1 MLMVFWNRDGPEIMK
16 PWLAPALDYV
26 ASWLD
31 FQRRFHDQPGCAV
44 AIADG
49 DKVVL
54 EAAFGSANLA
64 TGEALTPRHGFRI
77 ASHSKSFTSAGILRL
92 VDEGRLRLDDEVGS
106 LIEGLHPEIAKVTV
120 GQVLSN
126 SAGLTRDGP
135 DAGQFL
141 DRKPFC
147 SKAELL
153 ADLAKPPVL
162 PSSQRFKYSNH
173 GFALLGLVIEAVT
186 GQSYNT
192 WITDEVVAKVGLA
205 ETAADIEFWGQRPM
219 AKGHTGKQLLGRR
232 AIIPADNHCH
242 AMASATGF
250 VGTAADLARYF
261 AQLSPH
267 AERSILSAKSRR
279 EMTRR
284 LWPDDESSLGRH
296 YGLGTISGGEGDWR
310 WVGHSGGFQGFITRT
325 AIVPK
330 QGLTIS
336 VLTNAIDGLAHPWLD
351 GVAHILKV
359 FAERGGPSAGTRDW
373 AGRWWTLWG
382 ATDLVPVADRVL
394 CAAPALL
401 TPFLDA
407 AEIAIEAPDTGR
419 IVRASGFH
427 SPGETVTLERQGG
440 KVRSVRLA
448 GSRLLDA
455 DAMRAE
461 MEQRYGDG
469 SGA

>member
-1 MLMVFWNRDGPEIMK
+1 MLDIFRNRDGPEIMK

-26 ASWLD
+26 ASWLE
-31 FQRRFHDQPGCAV
+31 FQRSLHDQPGCAI

-49 DKVVL
+49 DEIVL

-92 VDEGRLRLDDEVGS
+92 VEEGRLRLDDEVGS
-106 LIEGLHPEIAKVTV
+106 LIDGLHPEIAKVSI

-141 DRKPFC
+141 DRKPYC

-153 ADLAKPPVL
+153 ADLSKPSVYPG
-162 PSSQRFKYSNH
+162 SQRFKYSNH

-186 GQSYNT
+186 GQSYSE
-192 WITDEVVAKVGLA
+192 WITDEVVAKVGLL
-205 ETAADIEFWGQRPM
+205 ETKADIELWGHRPM
-219 AKGHTGKQLLGRR
+219 AKGHSGKQLLSRR
-232 AIIPADNHCH
+232 VVIPADNPGH
-242 AMASATGF
+242 AMVSAAGF
-250 VGTAADLARYF
+250 VATAADVARYF

-267 AERSILSAKSRR
+267 AERSILSARSRR

-325 AIVPK
+325 CIFPK
-330 QGLTIS
+330 QGLTVS

-351 GVAHILKV
+351 GVAHILKT
-359 FAERGGPSAGTRDW
+359 FAERGGPSEKTHDW
-373 AGRWWTLWG
+373 TGRWWTLWG

-407 AEIAIEAPDTGR
+407 AEIAIEAPDQGR
-419 IVRASGFH
+419 ITRASGFH
-427 SPGETVTLERQGG
+427 SPGETVVLEREGE

-455 DAMRAE
+455 GAMRAE
-461 MEQRYGDG
+461 MEDRYGG
-469 SGA
+469 RTKS

>member
-1 MLMVFWNRDGPEIMK
+1 MK

-31 FQRRFHDQPGCAV
+31 FQRRHHDQPGCAV
-44 AIADG
+44 AVASGSDI
-49 DKVVL
+49 VL
-54 EAAFGSANLA
+54 EAAFGSANLE

-92 VDEGRLRLDDEVGS
+92 VEAGRLRLDDEVGG
-106 LIEGLHPEIAKVTV
+106 LIDGLHPEIACVTI

-141 DRKPFC
+141 DRKPYC

-153 ADLAKPPVL
+153 ADLAGPPVY
-162 PSSQRFKYSNH
+162 PGSQRFKYSNH

-186 GQSYNT
+186 GRSYSE
-192 WITDEVVAKVGLA
+192 WITGEVVAKAGLL
-205 ETAADIEFWGQRPM
+205 ETEADIELWGGRPM
-219 AKGHTGKQLLGRR
+219 AKGHSGKQLLGRR
-232 AIIPADNHCH
+232 VVIPADNPGH
-242 AMASATGF
+242 AMVSAAGF
-250 VGTAADLARYF
+250 VATAADVARYF
-261 AQLSPH
+261 AQLAPD
-267 AERSILSAKSRR
+267 AERSILSARSRR

-284 LWPDDESSLGRH
+284 LWPDDESGLGRH

-325 AIVPK
+325 CIFTE
-330 QGLTIS
+330 QDLTAS

-351 GVAHILKV
+351 GIAHILRA
-359 FAERGGPSAGTRDW
+359 FAERGGPSAEMRDW
-373 AGRWWTLWG
+373 TGRWWTIWG
-382 ATDLVPVADRVL
+382 ATDLVPFADRVL
-394 CAAPALL
+394 CANPALL

-407 AEIAIEAPDTGR
+407 AEIAVEAPDSGR

-427 SPGETVTLERQGG
+427 SPGETVALERDGAT
-440 KVRSVRLA
+440 VRSVRLA
-448 GSRLLDA
+448 GSRLLEA

-461 MEQRYGDG
+461 MEVLYGNG
-469 SGA
+469 TRA

>member
-1 MLMVFWNRDGPEIMK
+1 MLAFFQNRDGPEIMK

-31 FQRRFHDQPGCAV
+31 FQRLHHDQPGCAV

-49 DKVVL
+49 DEVVL
-54 EAAFGSANLA
+54 EAAFGSADLA

-106 LIEGLHPEIAKVTV
+106 LIDGLHPEIAKVTV

-173 GFALLGLVIEAVT
+173 GFGLLGLVIEAVT
-186 GQSYNT
+186 GQEYND
-192 WITDEVVAKVGLA
+192 WITTEVTAKVGLT
-205 ETAADIEFWGQRPM
+205 ETAADIGLWGSRPM
-219 AKGHTGKQLLGRR
+219 AKGHTGRQLLGQRMV
-232 AIIPADNHCH
+232 IPADNHCH

-250 VGTAADLARYF
+250 VGTAADVARYF

-325 AIVPK
+325 AIIPK

-359 FAERGGPSAGTRDW
+359 FAERGGPSVETRDW
-373 AGRWWTLWG
+373 TGRWWTLWS

-407 AEIAIEAPDTGR
+407 AEIAIEAPDNGR

-427 SPGETVTLERQGG
+427 SPGETVTLERDDG
-440 KVRSVRLA
+440 KVRSVRMA

-455 DAMRAE
+455 GAMRAE
-461 MEQRYGDG
+461 MEERYGG
-469 SGA
+469 KANS